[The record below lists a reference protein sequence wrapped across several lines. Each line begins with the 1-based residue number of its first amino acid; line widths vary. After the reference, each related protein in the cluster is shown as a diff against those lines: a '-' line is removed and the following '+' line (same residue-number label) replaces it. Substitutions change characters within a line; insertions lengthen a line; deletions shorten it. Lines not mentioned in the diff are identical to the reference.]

1 MSKAQETQRAGS
13 KLRAS
18 PQGAFVSTET
28 NFRADA
34 PLELDDRYEL
44 QALTAGAEP
53 LTGQQVDE
61 RFEGI
66 AAALAPKADS
76 DAQLDLAS
84 ERGQIDF
91 LDRYLD
97 TRGNLADATRE
108 QQEGFFA
115 AVAELTKDGELAAAD
130 VKALGDVIDQI
141 HAPPPLPPKDEEVV
155 LPQPYEP
162 TPPARRGADAPD
174 ENVWEQLSGREL
186 ADKALG
192 LASENE
198 ALRDRTDVDHLAA
211 QSLRF
216 NEDSS
221 GTAREQ
227 EAYLAKLDQLTRD
240 GLYNQ
245 QDRDELEQWISSHVW
260 PSTNR

>member
-1 MSKAQETQRAGS
+1 
-13 KLRAS
+13 
-18 PQGAFVSTET
+18 VSTET
-28 NFRADA
+28 NFRTDA
-34 PLELDDRYEL
+34 PLEFDDRYEL
-44 QALTAGAEP
+44 PALAAGAEP

-115 AVAELTKDGELAAAD
+115 TVAELTQDGELAAAD

-141 HAPPPLPPKDEEVV
+141 HAPPPLPLPLPPTDEATEVA
-155 LPQPYEP
+155 LPSASEQPYEQ

-186 ADKALG
+186 ADEALG

-245 QDRDELEQWISSHVW
+245 QDRDELEQWVNGHVW